1 MPISLLLAAAA
12 AAAPVCDTPAAP
24 LPAPLSA
31 WTQAK
36 PAQDMIMPSN
46 AAALTLKP
54 SAGFAYALTPPKPDA
69 TDRFSGVVALH
80 IHKAGKYAV
89 ALSLPAWIDMIR
101 DGKSVASTAHQ
112 HGPDCSG
119 IRKIVVFDLTPGEYR
134 LQLNNSPAASATVLV
149 TPWP

>member
-1 MPISLLLAAAA
+1 MPIALFLAVAA
-12 AAAPVCDTPAAP
+12 AAAPVCDAPAAP

-31 WTQAK
+31 WTQAR
-36 PAQDMIMPSN
+36 PAQDSIVPGG
-46 AAALTLKP
+46 AVTLTLKP
-54 SAGFAYALTPPKPDA
+54 SAGFDYAVAPPKPDA
-69 TDRFSGVVALH
+69 ADRFSGVFALH
-80 IHKAGKYAV
+80 VHAAGRYAV

-101 DGKSVASTAHQ
+101 DGKSIASTAHQ

-119 IRKIVVFDLTPGEYR
+119 IRKIVVFDLVPGDYR